1 MFALFLEFKMKL
13 SQIAIAVALTGTL
26 VACGSDDPING
37 VLLDSAVH
45 GVAYKTSGGQAG
57 TTDARG
63 AYTCY
68 PGQTVT
74 FSVGAAVLGTVAC
87 DEAVTPLELAGTSN
101 INALGVV
108 NRLVFL
114 QSLDKDDDA
123 SNGIEIDANV
133 AKAMK
138 LVDFSKSDADFTTA
152 MIDALP
158 VDVKDKFGKIYS
170 DRDVTS
176 KRRDSAKE
184 HFSGTLAGLGRNEA
198 AREVTDTVAGKVAI
212 TSFTLKAADELF
224 VRYSGSNA
232 GIATD
237 FPKGFYP
244 AAGSGL
250 AFKGKDADG
259 NLLFL
264 GITDR
269 GPNGDGPKGS
279 WTDGTNTYTAS
290 KVFPA
295 PSFAPSIGLISVG
308 KEGAVLKSLS
318 PLMATVSTKVS
329 GLPLAS
335 GTTGATG
342 EIALTDAM
350 TAFNPATAGFDA
362 NGLDTESLVID
373 KARNA
378 LWTSDE
384 YGPFIVKLDPVTYEV
399 KAKYGPGTGLPA
411 VLAKRRANRGMEG
424 LALDDAGKLHGFL
437 QSPIDAGKATDNSDM
452 DGDGKTSTDTVN
464 LKDYAQFT
472 RWVEFDPDTQTSKTY
487 AYPLTYAYASTGGK
501 WDRNRTGSA
510 KLGDML
516 ALGNGK
522 FLVIEQGS
530 GTNSDGTSALS
541 VHNYLMLV
549 EVPVDVTDIS
559 ADDQKLEANSIDG
572 STVSAHT
579 WASVKT
585 LKKTLLM
592 DLNAAG
598 WVAEKA
604 EGLALVDADTIA
616 LINDND
622 FGVRT
627 QLFDV
632 NGKVVDGSIED
643 CSVNA
648 LGQITDAGNGTC
660 PAGTA
665 TARITRGQDAERPT
679 RLWLIK
685 FPKALSTY
693 SIAN

>member
-1 MFALFLEFKMKL
+1 MKL
-13 SQIAIAVALTGTL
+13 SQVAAAAAIVSQLA
-26 VACGSDDPING
+26 ACGGDDVVNG
-37 VLLDSAVH
+37 VFLDSAVQ
-45 GVAYKTSGGQAG
+45 GVAYKTSGGQTG

-63 AYTCY
+63 GYTCY
-68 PGQTVT
+68 AGQTMT
-74 FSVGAAVLGTVAC
+74 FSIGAAVLGTVAC
-87 DEAVTPLELAGTSN
+87 DEAATPLELAGTTD
-101 INALGVV
+101 INAVSVV

-123 SNGIEIDANV
+123 SNGIEISSDV

-138 LVDFSKSDADFTTA
+138 SLDFSKKDTDFTVEMTA
-152 MIDALP
+152 ALP
-158 VDVKDKFGKIYS
+158 LDLKDKFGKSYEG
-170 DRDVTS
+170 RDVSS

-212 TSFTLKAADELF
+212 TSFTLKAADSLF
-224 VRYSGSNA
+224 VPYPGSNA
-232 GIATD
+232 DIAQD

-250 AFKGKDADG
+250 AYKGKDADG

-269 GPNGDGPKGS
+269 GANGDGPKGTWS
-279 WTDGTNTYTAS
+279 DGANSYSAS

-295 PSFAPSIGLISVG
+295 PAFAPSIGLITVG
-308 KEGAVLKSLS
+308 KDGAVLKSLS
-318 PLMATVSTKVS
+318 PLMATPSTKVT
-329 GLPLAS
+329 GLPLSTGAV
-335 GTTGATG
+335 GATG
-342 EIALTDAM
+342 EIALTDTM
-350 TAFNPATAGFDA
+350 TAFNPVTAGFDA

-373 KARNA
+373 KVRNV

-384 YGPFIVKLDPVTYEV
+384 YGPFIVKLDPTSYEV

-411 VLAKRRANRGMEG
+411 VLAKRRPNRGMEG

-437 QSPIDAGKATDNSDM
+437 QSPIDAGKATDASDM
-452 DGDGKTSTDTVN
+452 DGDSDSTDKVN
-464 LKDYAQFT
+464 LKDYAQFA
-472 RWVEFDPDTQTSKTY
+472 RWVEFDPDSVTTKTY
-487 AYPLTYAYASTGGK
+487 AYPLTYAYAATGGK

-510 KLGDML
+510 KLGDM
-516 ALGNGK
+516 ASLGQGK

-530 GTNSDGTSALS
+530 GTNADGTSALS

-549 EVPVDVTDIS
+549 EVPADVTDIS

-572 STVSAHT
+572 STVSVHA
-579 WASVKT
+579 WSSVKT

-604 EGLALVDADTIA
+604 EGLTLVDANTIA

-632 NGKVVDGSIED
+632 NGKAVDGSIED
-643 CSVNA
+643 CTVNA

-660 PAGTA
+660 AAGA
-665 TARITRGQDAERPT
+665 VTARLTRGADAERPT
-679 RLWLIK
+679 RLWFIK
-685 FPKALSTY
+685 FPKALSSYT
-693 SIAN
+693 IAN